1 MQMQLA
7 SKTKGQK
14 DDVTVI
20 VIDAMPSEDMRMPP
34 ALQQKKSTS
43 TMIARYCSCQAWC
56 SRLWIIL
63 IMYRLVVALC
73 ISTGQMVYIT
83 KYPLHTHESIMWI
96 PGLVSPTE
104 IERCKAMGGLEGCN
118 QAVPLCTMTSLSHS

>member
-1 MQMQLA
+1 MPSEDLLMHLLYLHAKVFALEKGCVLQMQLA

-43 TMIARYCSCQAWC
+43 TMIAR
-56 SRLWIIL
+56 
-63 IMYRLVVALC
+63 
-73 ISTGQMVYIT
+73 
-83 KYPLHTHESIMWI
+83 
-96 PGLVSPTE
+96 
-104 IERCKAMGGLEGCN
+104 
-118 QAVPLCTMTSLSHS
+118 

>member
-1 MQMQLA
+1 MQLA

-56 SRLWIIL
+56 SRLWIML
-63 IMYRLVVALC
+63 IKYWLPCASRQGRWC
-73 ISTGQMVYIT
+73 TSQSTLFIRMSQ
-83 KYPLHTHESIMWI
+83 
-96 PGLVSPTE
+96 
-104 IERCKAMGGLEGCN
+104 
-118 QAVPLCTMTSLSHS
+118 

>member
-43 TMIARYCSCQAWC
+43 TMIARYCTCQAWC

-63 IMYRLVVALC
+63 IMYRLVALC

-96 PGLVSPTE
+96 LGLVSPTE

-118 QAVPLCTMTSLSHS
+118 QVVPLCTMTSLSHS